1 MGNFKTITDFIIQFM
16 NSDGFV
22 GIVGALSMI
31 LSSISNKAIP
41 EMKHDNGSSKKS
53 TNGSQPVN
61 NDDKNWFDNIS
72 VKIDVIQNSQEIMM
86 DNIKSISD
94 SLYMVNERL
103 EGVEKEM
110 KNLKRESKI
119 QREKTEQHDRELI
132 AMKSREETR

>member
-41 EMKHDNGSSKKS
+41 EMKHDSSSSK
-53 TNGSQPVN
+53 TNNDGSQPVS
-61 NDDKNWFDNIS
+61 DGDRNWFKNIS
-72 VKIDVIQNSQEIMM
+72 LKIGVIQNSQEIMM

-119 QREKTEQHDRELI
+119 QREKAEQHDRELI